1 VKNKVIRVITS
12 DGSFSLLRG
21 QLNFLKTN
29 YEVIAVS
36 SPGPYVK
43 ENEVMEGVPIE
54 CIEMERHISI
64 IKDIKALFKLYALFK
79 REKPFIVHSITP
91 KAGLLSM
98 TASYFARV
106 PHRIHTFTGL
116 IFPTK
121 KGLFQ
126 KLLIYTDRLLCLF
139 ATKIFPEGEGVKKE
153 LINYR
158 ITTKPLHV
166 IANGNVNGIN
176 VGYFSPEH
184 FSNQFKN
191 NLRKELNIEK
201 NDFVFIFIGR
211 LVKDKGV
218 NELVDVFDKLNET
231 IQNVKLLLVGEYE
244 KDLDPLKEDTISM
257 IESNKNIISTGW
269 VDDVRPFFSISDCLT
284 FPSYREGF
292 PNVVIQAGAMGIPCI
307 VTNISGCNEIII
319 EGKNGT
325 IIPVKNKDL
334 LYQQMLGFYNEKNRF
349 DAKICRDL
357 IVKRYEQK
365 FVWNAILSEYKK
377 LK

>member
-1 VKNKVIRVITS
+1 MKNKVIRVITS